1 MKALRARLMK
11 FARALSR
18 SAEPEILSVADHC
31 RACSSPRFAEMSV
44 VPLLLETW
52 NSLMPYLAHLAEVY
66 DLIGA

>member
-1 MKALRARLMK
+1 
-11 FARALSR
+11 
-18 SAEPEILSVADHC
+18 
-31 RACSSPRFAEMSV
+31 